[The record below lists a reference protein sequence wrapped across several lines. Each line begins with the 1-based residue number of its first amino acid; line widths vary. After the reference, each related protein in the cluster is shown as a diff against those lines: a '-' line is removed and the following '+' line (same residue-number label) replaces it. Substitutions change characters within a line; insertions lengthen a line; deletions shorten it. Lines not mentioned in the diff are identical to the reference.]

1 MIGDERRIGPLLYI
15 DSIEGVEVR
24 DFLQLNFVNDDY
36 VYNIKTEEGLLDY
49 RFTNVK
55 EKSFA
60 SYSSGTHRISIYWDI
75 PYEDEI
81 NDIKNVPLTY
91 IDVIVYEGD
100 SIVGYAVIKIE
111 KTGVSEH
118 KLVNIYTFTII
129 KQVKF
134 PNKYNNYQNV
144 TKEQVE
150 QLIKNCKE
158 GK

>member
-1 MIGDERRIGPLLYI
+1 MVPVIRFN
-15 DSIEGVEVR
+15 IEY
-24 DFLQLNFVNDDY
+24 LSYQAQT
-36 VYNIKTEEGLLDY
+36 KTAYLHL
-49 RFTNVK
+49 
-55 EKSFA
+55 S
-60 SYSSGTHRISIYWDI
+60 HMISISWDI

-91 IDVIVYEGD
+91 VDVIVYEGD

-111 KTGVSEH
+111 KTGVTDN
-118 KLVNIYTFTII
+118 KLVNIYSFTII

-134 PNKYNNYQNV
+134 PNEYYDYQNV